1 MMTNLTLRVIPAYR
15 TSHDVYIRTMH
26 LTNIPDR
33 LKINY
38 RSAFPFMEFA
48 YPLAVKNAMPT
59 ILDLETHTYEASYDL
74 HVEDKYLSELE
85 VYLINSGW
93 RKQ

>member
-1 MMTNLTLRVIPAYR
+1 MNTNLTLRVIPAYR
-15 TSHDVYIRTMH
+15 TAHDIYIRTIH

-33 LKINY
+33 LKLNFRFVQTAI
-38 RSAFPFMEFA
+38 
-48 YPLAVKNAMPT
+48 KNAIPT

-74 HVEDKYLSELE
+74 HVEDKYLSQLE

-93 RKQ
+93 RKR

>member
-1 MMTNLTLRVIPAYR
+1 MNTNLTLRVIPAYR

-33 LKINY
+33 LKLNL
-38 RSAFPFMEFA
+38 RLPLFE
-48 YPLAVKNAMPT
+48 YPLAIKNTIPT

-93 RKQ
+93 RKR

>member
-1 MMTNLTLRVIPAYR
+1 MNTNLTLRVIPAYR
-15 TSHDVYIRTMH
+15 TAHDIYIRTIH

-33 LKINY
+33 LKLNFQFEQI
-38 RSAFPFMEFA
+38 AI
-48 YPLAVKNAMPT
+48 KNAIPT

-74 HVEDKYLSELE
+74 HVEDKYLSQLE

-93 RKQ
+93 RKR

>member
-1 MMTNLTLRVIPAYR
+1 MNTNLILRVIPAYR

-26 LTNIPDR
+26 LDNIPDR
-33 LKINY
+33 LKLNFRFVQI
-38 RSAFPFMEFA
+38 AI
-48 YPLAVKNAMPT
+48 KNTMPT

-93 RKQ
+93 RKR

>member
-1 MMTNLTLRVIPAYR
+1 MNTNLTLRVIPTYR
-15 TSHDVYIRTMH
+15 TSHDFYIRTMH

-33 LKINY
+33 LKLGL
-38 RSAFPFMEFA
+38 RLLLFE
-48 YPLAVKNAMPT
+48 YPLAIKNTIPT

-93 RKQ
+93 RKR

>member
-33 LKINY
+33 LKLNY
-38 RSAFPFMEFA
+38 RFMEFA
-48 YPLAVKNAMPT
+48 YPLAVKNTMPT

-93 RKQ
+93 RKR